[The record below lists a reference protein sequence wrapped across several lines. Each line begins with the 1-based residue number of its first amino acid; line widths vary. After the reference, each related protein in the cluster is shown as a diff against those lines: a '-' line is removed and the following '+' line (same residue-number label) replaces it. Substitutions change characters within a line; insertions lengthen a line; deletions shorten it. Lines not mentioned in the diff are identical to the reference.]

1 MWGVH
6 LFILPHNLWN
16 VKCIAAVWPTESS
29 VHTIYISIFFLY
41 DTDVHMY
48 NVQYMYMGQ
57 ISIWIFFQ
65 ILSLFGN
72 FLTAVYKPFLH
83 FFNFSI
89 VSIGSTLANHVSQS
103 RENQVLG
110 TWKVVAEWPKKPD
123 GCSESSKL
131 TMLQVDAIANYTL
144 RYWHVRKEVSLL

>member
-1 MWGVH
+1 M
-6 LFILPHNLWN
+6 FILPHNLWN
-16 VKCIAAVWPTESS
+16 VKCIAAVCPNESS
-29 VHTIYISIFFLY
+29 VHTIYISIFILY

-72 FLTAVYKPFLH
+72 FLIAVYKPFLH

-110 TWKVVAEWPKKPD
+110 T
-123 GCSESSKL
+123 
-131 TMLQVDAIANYTL
+131 
-144 RYWHVRKEVSLL
+144 